1 MANKSVCKDTN
12 VIWWEY
18 KLIQPIRIK
27 SFIHN
32 QRKKAIQQKLITIL
46 QVKYCLLILKENC
59 QTGLLKIAWNKL
71 SQFKSTLGILPKYS
85 ITIHNI
91 KVNIVEN
98 KWIFVKCGNIE
109 PPKYMQENNHQYKE
123 LMLNI

>member
-59 QTGLLKIAWNKL
+59 QTGLLKIA
-71 SQFKSTLGILPKYS
+71 
-85 ITIHNI
+85 
-91 KVNIVEN
+91 
-98 KWIFVKCGNIE
+98 
-109 PPKYMQENNHQYKE
+109 
-123 LMLNI
+123 